1 MGVAD
6 HLILDLIQKV
16 RSLIFCPL
24 ASVSESLMPGGVRGG
39 SSDRLMCYDCRAG
52 LGGSVCGHRC
62 RSCGRVF
69 CWKCMQSGGSSGLSG
84 EPVEEL
90 PKYCK
95 FCFQVISGHRDVA
108 VKRRGEKVSPLVS
121 PEFVPKSPL
130 SGSGS
135 NIKPGGPPELQ
146 QFSSTQMLRCST
158 SRSDVEE
165 VVDEAG
171 KQFLSPLSEFSPDVS
186 DIDAISTGSG
196 NEICGFK
203 SITSSP
209 LDSPSRTVEK
219 GDVSPM
225 SRKIG
230 LFDQDSLGYL
240 RKPGGESEVFLEHG
254 SDCTYDNLS
263 VYQNQ
268 ESQKAQQPL
277 DFANNLRIWCPPPP
291 EDEGDDMET
300 GVFECDDDDDEVGD
314 SGKLFSSCSFSSDV
328 FRIKEKSNEVQ
339 KELLRNAV
347 RGHFRALIS
356 QLLKGEGVHVGNEN
370 GGEGWLEVVSSLAWQ
385 AANFVKPDTSKGG
398 SMDPGNYVKVKCIA
412 SGRPMDSTLIKGV
425 VCTKNIKHKRMVS
438 QHRNPRLLLL
448 GGALEYQKVP
458 NKLASI
464 NTVLEQE
471 IDHLKMAVGKIELHR
486 PNVLLVEKSVSSYAQ
501 EYLLAKEIS
510 LVLNVKRPLL
520 ERISRCTGAQIVPS
534 IDNVASARL
543 GYCEMFRVEKV
554 SEEGSSANHPNKK
567 SVKTLMF
574 FEGCPR
580 RLGCTVLL
588 RGTSRDELKKVKH
601 VVQFASFA
609 AYHLS
614 LETSFL
620 ADEGAT
626 LPKIPLK
633 PPLTMRQ
640 KLVNA
645 DTFVSTASTL
655 GFSDMCQTSRDKYQG
670 VGLGSKLETECLSSS
685 SNVLSLK
692 MDGVKI
698 RFEQKQCKSS
708 SDCMNSGSFLG
719 LSSTYSQNY
728 RDFIV
733 GSTPDTSTYGF
744 GGSVSPFHFKEP
756 GCSSY
761 FPTDIGIH
769 QGGILEKSGI
779 ERSNLANDKN
789 LKSVDEHRRTDL
801 DDGDEVPIDYLST
814 AENHQSILV
823 SLSSTCVLKGTVCER
838 SQLFRIKFYGSFD
851 KPLGRYLHDDL
862 FDQTSYCH
870 ICKEP
875 AEAHVQCYTHQQG
888 SLTIS
893 VRRLPEIKLPGE
905 RDGRIWMW
913 HRCLKCELQDGVP
926 PAAHRVVMSDAAWG
940 LSFGKFLELS
950 FSNHATAN
958 RIASCGHS
966 LQKDCLR
973 FYGFGSMVAF
983 FRYSPVDIL
992 SVNLPPSTLDFT
1004 SRIQQELVRKE
1015 AAKISNKVEF
1025 LHAEVSKVLQG
1036 IEKKITNSEHEPLK
1050 ASIPK
1055 HITVLRELLK
1065 RGKNEY
1071 EVLLQ
1076 TVKIE
1081 NIQLFN
1087 ATIDILELNRLR
1099 RNLLLDA
1106 YLWDYLL
1113 YLLDS
1118 LSKAESYTAKFDPKL
1133 PEIFSPTKLKDW
1145 RDELFSKDW
1154 QLRTSSEKNIAK
1166 TSTLLG
1172 TPRKSMLSKQQE
1184 EISLQVLES
1193 NSSNMVELNLSIE
1206 STEGYVGPAGL
1217 NLASGHCR
1225 GYDERNVVAEASI
1238 DTLSLEDLPS
1248 PVSSLSDQIDLA
1260 WTGSGQLVMDPPKDG
1275 PEDDSVGS
1283 SSLMDSPCYKKVM
1296 SPVRVYSF
1304 DSALKFRDR
1313 VHGGL
1318 SPSLHLT
1325 SFKSFDASGDSVSMF
1340 RDPLNIRRAYS
1351 QRSPRDIQRWDIL
1364 LGRTPIY
1371 ISSVSHMVSDGARLL
1386 LPQTGLIDGVIAVY
1400 DDEPT
1405 SIISYAMTSR
1415 EYAEFIASKLNQ
1427 HVDLNGKEQT
1437 SGMWNQTGCH
1447 AEAKN
1452 FAAQESVAQYQSND
1466 TQSRCYGSDG
1476 TQLSQENPSDPKE
1489 SHFRISFD
1497 DESSFPSD
1505 KVKYSVTCYF
1515 GRQFDALRKKCCPN
1529 ELDYI
1534 RSLSRC
1540 KKWSAQ
1546 GGKSNVYFAKSL
1558 DERFI
1563 IKQVTKTELDSF
1575 EDFAPEYFKYLTE
1588 SITSGSPT
1596 CLAKILGIYQVTVKH
1611 LKGGREIKMD
1621 LMVMENLFFR
1631 RNISRVYDL
1640 KGSLRSRYNPDAS
1653 GDNRVLLDLNLLE
1666 TLRTKPIFLGSKAKR
1681 SLERAVWNDTSFL
1694 ASGDVMDY
1702 SLLVGIDED
1711 RKELV
1716 IGIIDFMRQYTWDK
1730 QLETWVKASGIL
1742 GGPKDASP
1750 TIIYPMQY
1758 KKRFRKA
1765 MSKYFLTVPDQWSS

>member
-16 RSLIFCPL
+16 RSLIFCPF
-24 ASVSESLMPGGVRGG
+24 ASVSKSLMPGGVGGG
-39 SSDRLMCYDCRAG
+39 SSDRLMCYECRAG

-62 RSCGRVF
+62 QSCGRVF
-69 CWKCMQSGGSSGLSG
+69 CRKCMQSGGSSGSSV
-84 EPVEEL
+84 EPVEQQ

-95 FCFQVISGHRDVA
+95 FCFQAISGHTDVA
-108 VKRRGEKVSPLVS
+108 VKRRSEKVSPLVS

-130 SGSGS
+130 SGSVS
-135 NIKPGGPPELQ
+135 NSKLGGPPELR
-146 QFSSTQMLRCST
+146 QFSSAQMLRCST
-158 SRSDVEE
+158 CRSDMEG

-171 KQFLSPLSEFSPDVS
+171 KQFLSPLIEFSQDVS
-186 DIDAISTGSG
+186 DIDAISTCTV
-196 NEICGFK
+196 NEICSFK
-203 SITSSP
+203 SMTSSP

-230 LFDQDSLGYL
+230 LFDQDSLRYL
-240 RKPGGESEVFLEHG
+240 RKPGGESEDLLEHG

-268 ESQKAQQPL
+268 DCQKAQQPL
-277 DFANNLRIWCPPPP
+277 DFENNLEIWYPPPP
-291 EDEGDDMET
+291 EDEGDDVET
-300 GVFECDDDDDEVGD
+300 GVFEYDDDDDEVGD
-314 SGKLFSSCSFSSDV
+314 SGKLFSSSSFSSDV
-328 FRIKEKSNEVQ
+328 FRIKEKSNEAQ
-339 KELLRNAV
+339 KELLRNSV
-347 RGHFRALIS
+347 RGHFRVLVS

-398 SMDPGNYVKVKCIA
+398 SMDPGDYVKVKCIA
-412 SGRPMDSTLIKGV
+412 SGRPIDSTLIKGV

-438 QHRNPRLLLL
+438 QHKNPRLLLL

-464 NTVLEQE
+464 DTVLEQE

-543 GYCEMFRVEKV
+543 GHCEMFRVEKV

-567 SVKTLMF
+567 AVKTLMF

-588 RGTSRDELKKVKH
+588 RGTCHDELKKVKH

-633 PPLTMRQ
+633 PPSTTGQ

-645 DTFVSTASTL
+645 DTFVSMASPSAI
-655 GFSDMCQTSRDKYQG
+655 SDMCQTSADRYQG
-670 VGLGSKLETECLSSS
+670 GGSGSKLETESLSPS
-685 SNVLSLK
+685 SNVFSLK
-692 MDGVKI
+692 KEGVKI
-698 RFEQKQCKSS
+698 RFEQKECKLS
-708 SDCMNSGSFLG
+708 SDCMKSGSFLG
-719 LSSTYSQNY
+719 LPSTYTQNC

-733 GSTPDTSTYGF
+733 GSTLHTSTYGA
-744 GGSVSPFHFKEP
+744 GSSISPFRFKEP
-756 GCSSY
+756 GCSSD
-761 FPTDIGIH
+761 FPTYIGIH
-769 QGGILEKSGI
+769 QGEILEKSVI
-779 ERSNLANDKN
+779 ETRNLANDKN
-789 LKSVDEHRRTDL
+789 LRSGDEHRRTDL
-801 DDGDEVPIDYLST
+801 DDRDDVPTEYLST

-823 SLSSTCVLKGTVCER
+823 SLSSTCVLKGMVCER

-851 KPLGRYLHDDL
+851 KPLGRYLRDDL
-862 FDQTSYCH
+862 FDQTSYCR

-893 VRRLPEIKLPGE
+893 VRRLPEIKLSGE

-913 HRCLKCELQDGVP
+913 HRCLKCELKDGVP

-966 LQKDCLR
+966 LQRDCLR

-1004 SRIQQELVRKE
+1004 SQTQQELVRKE

-1025 LHAEVSKVLQG
+1025 LHAEVSKGLQG
-1036 IEKKITNSEHEPLK
+1036 IEKKITISEHEPLK

-1055 HITVLRELLK
+1055 HITQLRELLK
-1065 RGKNEY
+1065 WEKNEY

-1087 ATIDILELNRLR
+1087 ATIDILDLNRLR

-1106 YLWDYLL
+1106 YLWDHLL

-1118 LSKAESYTAKFDPKL
+1118 LSKAESYTAKVDPKL
-1133 PEIFSPTKLKDW
+1133 PEIFSPTKLRDW
-1145 RDELFSKDW
+1145 RAELFSKDG
-1154 QLRTSSEKNIAK
+1154 QLWTSSEKNISK

-1184 EISLQVLES
+1184 ELSLQVLES
-1193 NSSNMVELNLSIE
+1193 NSINMVEMDLSIE
-1206 STEGYVGPAGL
+1206 SIEGYVGPAGL
-1217 NLASGHCR
+1217 NLASGHCN
-1225 GYDERNVVAEASI
+1225 GYDERKVVAEASI
-1238 DTLSLEDLPS
+1238 DTSSLDLPS
-1248 PVSSLSDQIDLA
+1248 PASSLSDQIDLA
-1260 WTGSGQLVMDPPKDG
+1260 WTGSGQLVMDPPKSVSEG
-1275 PEDDSVGS
+1275 DSVGS
-1283 SSLMDSPCYKKVM
+1283 SGLMDNPCYKKVM

-1325 SFKSFDASGDSVSMF
+1325 SFTSFDASGDSVSMCK
-1340 RDPLNIRRAYS
+1340 DATPNMRRAYS
-1351 QRSPRDIQRWDIL
+1351 GRSPRDIQRLDIL
-1364 LGRTPIY
+1364 LSHTPIH
-1371 ISSVSHMVSDGARLL
+1371 ILSVSLMVSDGARLL

-1405 SIISYAMTSR
+1405 SIISYAMISR
-1415 EYAEFIASKLNQ
+1415 EYAEFITSKLNQ
-1427 HVDLNGKEQT
+1427 HGDLNEKDKT
-1437 SGMWNQTGCH
+1437 SSIRNQMGYH
-1447 AEAKN
+1447 AEAMN

-1466 TQSRCYGSDG
+1466 TQSWSYGSDG
-1476 TQLSQENPSDPKE
+1476 TQLLQDNPSDPKE
-1489 SHFRISFD
+1489 PHFRISFGD
-1497 DESSFPSD
+1497 DSSFPSD

-1515 GRQFDALRKKCCPN
+1515 ARQFDALRKKCCPN
-1529 ELDYI
+1529 ELDYM

-1546 GGKSNVYFAKSL
+1546 GGKSNVYFAKSW
-1558 DERFI
+1558 DDRFI

-1575 EDFAPEYFKYLTE
+1575 EDFAPEYFRYLTE

-1611 LKGGREIKMD
+1611 LKGGREVRMD

-1640 KGSLRSRYNPDAS
+1640 KGSLRSRYNPDTS

-1694 ASGDVMDY
+1694 ASVDVMDY

-1711 RKELV
+1711 QKELV

-1730 QLETWVKASGIL
+1730 HLETWVKASGIL
-1742 GGPKDASP
+1742 GGPKNASP
-1750 TIIYPMQY
+1750 TIISPMQY